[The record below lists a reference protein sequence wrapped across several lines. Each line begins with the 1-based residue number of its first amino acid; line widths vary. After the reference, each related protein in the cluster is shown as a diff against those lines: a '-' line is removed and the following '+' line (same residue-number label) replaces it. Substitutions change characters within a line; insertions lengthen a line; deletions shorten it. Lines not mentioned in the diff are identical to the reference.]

1 MQGVIMRGVRGHF
14 ACIALGV
21 LALVAP
27 SADAVILDFVSDP
40 GANVTF
46 VSTASGADFTFED
59 EVAASYND
67 FQIVFSDGTGSAVGL
82 HGDIDGTFSY
92 TAAGILVSGTNESA
106 AVSGTGSVSID
117 DGAGFVLTS
126 TLSWVEIQTDG
137 ASGAVNTSGNF
148 NLTNITYTGLNLDL
162 LALAM
167 GDGIVSSTFQLNSAP
182 TLTSIAGQSIGVSTT
197 YNSFS
202 GSIDVPD
209 PVPEPATL
217 SLFGL
222 GLVGM
227 AIRRKRISI

>member
-1 MQGVIMRGVRGHF
+1 MRRMMFGRGGCF
-14 ACIALGV
+14 ACIAFLMLG
-21 LALVAP
+21 LAAP
-27 SADAVILDFVSDP
+27 SADAIVLDFVSDP

-59 EVAASYND
+59 EVAGNYND
-67 FQIVFSDGTGSAVGL
+67 FHIVFSDGDGSALNL

-92 TAAGILVSGTNESA
+92 TAAGILVAGTNESA
-106 AVSGTGSVSID
+106 AVTGSGTLSID
-117 DGAGFVLTS
+117 DGAGSILTS
-126 TLSWVEIQTDG
+126 TLVWVEIETDG
-137 ASGAVNTSGNF
+137 ASGAVNTSGSF
-148 NLTNITYTGLNLDL
+148 NLTNITYGGANLDL

-182 TLTSIAGQSIGVSTT
+182 SLTSIAGEAVGVTTT

-202 GSIDVPD
+202 GTIDV

-217 SLFGL
+217 SLLGL

-227 AIRRKRISI
+227 AIRRKRISV